1 MSDKKQEKVLPIQWE
16 GWGEIDILLF
26 SFYNVTFTDDF
37 GVFKKGDT
45 YSSVSVNYQEG
56 VIEAYNEEG
65 TEVIASQSFNAK
77 PI

>member
-1 MSDKKQEKVLPIQWE
+1 MRQEKVLPIQWS
-16 GWGEIDILLF
+16 GWDEIDILF
-26 SFYNVTFTDDF
+26 VSFYNVTFTDNF

>member
-16 GWGEIDILLF
+16 GWDEIDILLF

>member
-1 MSDKKQEKVLPIQWE
+1 MDLKQEKVLPIQWS
-16 GWGEIDILLF
+16 GWDEIDILF
-26 SFYNVTFTDDF
+26 VSFCNVTFTDNF

-65 TEVIASQSFNAK
+65 TEVITSQLFNAK

>member
-16 GWGEIDILLF
+16 GWDEIDILFF

>member
-1 MSDKKQEKVLPIQWE
+1 MDLKQEKVLPIQWG
-16 GWGEIDILLF
+16 GWDEIDICF
-26 SFYNVTFTDDF
+26 VSFYDVTFTDDF

>member
-1 MSDKKQEKVLPIQWE
+1 MSDKKQEKVLPIRWG
-16 GWGEIDILLF
+16 GWDEIDILFF
-26 SFYNVTFTDDF
+26 SFYNVTFTDNF

-56 VIEAYNEEG
+56 VIEAYNEDG
-65 TEVIASQSFNAK
+65 TEVIATQSFNAK

>member
-1 MSDKKQEKVLPIQWE
+1 MDLKQEKVLPIQWS
-16 GWGEIDILLF
+16 GWDEIDILF
-26 SFYNVTFTDDF
+26 VSFYNVTFTDDF

>member
-1 MSDKKQEKVLPIQWE
+1 MDLKQEKVLPIEWS
-16 GWGEIDILLF
+16 GWDEIDILF
-26 SFYNVTFTDDF
+26 VSFYNVTFTDNF